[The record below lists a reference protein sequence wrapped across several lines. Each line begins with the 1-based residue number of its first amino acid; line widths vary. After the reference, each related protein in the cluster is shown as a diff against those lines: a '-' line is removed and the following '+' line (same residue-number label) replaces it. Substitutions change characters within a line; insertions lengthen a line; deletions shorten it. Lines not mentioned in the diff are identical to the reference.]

1 MQSLALTGNFR
12 ELTDDEMQEVNGGAI
27 KLLGIGAFTGAVI
40 GGIHATRNGECWLA
54 GAGKGAVK
62 GTVFAVSKV
71 LAVGLPIY
79 KAVNAG
85 YWSYKAYKATN
96 ALLGN

>member
-40 GGIHATRNGECWLA
+40 GGIHAARNG
-54 GAGKGAVK
+54 
-62 GTVFAVSKV
+62 
-71 LAVGLPIY
+71 
-79 KAVNAG
+79 
-85 YWSYKAYKATN
+85 
-96 ALLGN
+96 